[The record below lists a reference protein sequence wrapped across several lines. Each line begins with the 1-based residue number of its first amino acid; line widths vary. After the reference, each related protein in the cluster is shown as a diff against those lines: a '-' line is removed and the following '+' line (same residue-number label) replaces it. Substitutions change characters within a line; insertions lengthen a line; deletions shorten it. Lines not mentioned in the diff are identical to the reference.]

1 MTPLL
6 GPTFQLGEMSVAP
19 GAGRILV
26 GFLSWPGGVAQ
37 GFQHHDK
44 TRSDLL

>member
-26 GFLSWPGGVAQ
+26 G
-37 GFQHHDK
+37 
-44 TRSDLL
+44 LLP